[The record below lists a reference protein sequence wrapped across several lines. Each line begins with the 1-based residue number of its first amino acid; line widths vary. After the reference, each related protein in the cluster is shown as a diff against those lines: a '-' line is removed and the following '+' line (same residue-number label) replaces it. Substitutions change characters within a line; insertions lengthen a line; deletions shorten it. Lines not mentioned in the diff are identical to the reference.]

1 MKIHKEGRKIIIAEI
16 LLILCLYIL
25 SSNYFSIITTKVI
38 LIISIFVLL
47 STLYFFRIIKRNFNR
62 DENIVYAPC
71 DGKIV
76 VIENTLENEY
86 YNEIKLQVSIFM
98 SPLNM
103 HNNLYP
109 LQGKVKYKKYHP
121 GKFLFAWNPKSSTD
135 NERSTIVIENNKISI
150 LVRQIAGALARRI
163 ITYGKINENV
173 KSCDELGFIKF
184 GSRVDL
190 FLPKNT
196 KLNIK
201 LNDKVVG
208 GKTII
213 AKY

>member
-1 MKIHKEGRKIIIAEI
+1 MKIHREGRKIIIAEI
-16 LLILCLYIL
+16 LLILLLYIL

-47 STLYFFRIIKRNFNR
+47 STLYFFRIIKRKFNR
-62 DENIVYAPC
+62 NKNVVYAPC

-76 VIENTLENEY
+76 VIEDTLENEY
-86 YNEIKLQVSIFM
+86 YNKIKLQVSIFM

-109 LQGKVKYKKYHP
+109 LEGEVKYKKYHP

-201 LNDKVVG
+201 LNDKVIG
-208 GKTII
+208 GKTVI